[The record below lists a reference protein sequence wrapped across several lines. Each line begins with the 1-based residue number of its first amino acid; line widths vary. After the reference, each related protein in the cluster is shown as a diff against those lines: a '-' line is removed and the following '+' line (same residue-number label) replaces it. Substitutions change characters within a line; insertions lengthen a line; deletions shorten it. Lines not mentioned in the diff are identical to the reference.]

1 MSNVMSS
8 QSSNNFITKLTL
20 YLATGFMITSISL
33 AVVSSNANKDSI
45 IESDIMNTIKEK
57 DEPTVPL
64 AD

>member
-1 MSNVMSS
+1 
-8 QSSNNFITKLTL
+8 
-20 YLATGFMITSISL
+20 MITSISL